1 MKGVLRARACPARE
15 AGRGPQRCGPL
26 SCIRRLPDAERGW
39 CRAVFAAVIARIVH
53 GSSKSGDNVREPL
66 KTDNRERFRDCNPAR
81 LNIAARPF
89 SAAVPQPNFPLNLG
103 SHSAA
108 FLHLKQY

>member
-1 MKGVLRARACPARE
+1 MPGHVARRGEAEKGAAAMRP
-15 AGRGPQRCGPL
+15 P
-26 SCIRRLPDAERGW
+26 SCIRRPPDAERARR
-39 CRAVFAAVIARIVH
+39 RAVFAAVIARIVH